1 MSELDPRQ
9 QFQALLETEP
19 DSSATFIVIPF
30 DVQQVF
36 GTRARVPVVGTIN
49 GYPFRG
55 SLSPY
60 GGKHYLGINRAL
72 RESAQVKAGDR
83 VDIVI
88 ERDTEPRQ
96 VSLPQDFAQALQD
109 NGRAQAA
116 WEKLSYSHQKEYVD
130 AIQEA
135 KKPETRR
142 RRLEKA
148 INDLCRD

>member
-60 GGKHYLGINRAL
+60 GGNHYLGINRAL